1 MTTAP
6 SLTPMAVGASS
17 PVSELINLLY
27 TNYQSTTVL
36 AGGTCNEVGAVVVL
50 ESTLGVDRET
60 RSRSHTLVDD
70 SLQPA
75 QYCIDDNGA
84 ITDSNGRGCILTRK

>member
-1 MTTAP
+1 
-6 SLTPMAVGASS
+6 MAVGA
-17 PVSELINLLY
+17 
-27 TNYQSTTVL
+27 
-36 AGGTCNEVGAVVVL
+36 VVL

-60 RSRSHTLVDD
+60 RSRSHTLVTLELSGGSCPTVSGTLGQLGDGQNRIGDD

-84 ITDSNGRGCILTRK
+84 ITDSELIEKPGAGATPSSHWS